1 MANNKSNIFH
11 AFCPAPAGLGWVGKT
26 DQEFEQL
33 EAETTRQILLNN
45 RIANALKLLKMDT
58 QTFITIPKT
67 EWEELQQTIKF
78 IATEITALR
87 DKKNKEFLTFKE
99 AEALLKCSRNTL
111 QRYIDIG
118 KIDPVIRHCG
128 SYKKYLFKKAD
139 LLYFLQHN
147 RR

>member
-1 MANNKSNIFH
+1 
-11 AFCPAPAGLGWVGKT
+11 
-26 DQEFEQL
+26 
-33 EAETTRQILLNN
+33 
-45 RIANALKLLKMDT
+45 MDT
-58 QTFITIPKT
+58 QTFRAIPKT

-139 LLYFLQHN
+139 LLYFLQNN
-147 RR
+147 RG

>member
-1 MANNKSNIFH
+1 
-11 AFCPAPAGLGWVGKT
+11 
-26 DQEFEQL
+26 
-33 EAETTRQILLNN
+33 
-45 RIANALKLLKMDT
+45 MDT

-118 KIDPVIRHCG
+118 KIDPVIRH
-128 SYKKYLFKKAD
+128 
-139 LLYFLQHN
+139 
-147 RR
+147 